1 MPIPNKHVAKMKELQ
16 SASPDLQ
23 DRKWNAGFI
32 YVVYSCSMLNKMEE
46 EHAVSIFMYYGMNT
60 GKISGTIK
68 NSIHVQLFMPYVLK
82 L

>member
-1 MPIPNKHVAKMKELQ
+1 MFVSDK
-16 SASPDLQ
+16 
-23 DRKWNAGFI
+23 KWNVAYI
-32 YVVYSCSMLNKMEE
+32 HVVYSCSMLNKMEE
-46 EHAVSIFMYYGMNT
+46 EHALSIFMCYGMNT